1 MQTLRADMPSGAS
14 QDDSHEESRAPS
26 VARVSLGAIAANAR
40 ALRAKLAP
48 GTKFLAAVKANAYGH
63 GAVPV
68 ARALLAEEAD
78 WLAVA
83 TLVEGRELRE
93 AGIGAPVL
101 LMQGIRPDQAAGVVA
116 GDFAVFVY
124 DAPVLQ
130 ALSDAALAQ
139 STRARVHIKVDTGMT
154 RLGVMPEELSAF
166 LEKAKTLPGIEIEGI
181 CSHLAVAEDA
191 GGALT
196 ALQKKRFAEALALS
210 GSKGIRPTLRHLAN
224 SSATIL
230 DPETHYDM
238 VRCGIAIYGEHP
250 AAQTRGK
257 IELQPALAWT
267 TQVHQLKRI
276 AAGEIV
282 SYGATWTARG
292 ERRIAVVPV
301 GYGDGYRRNL
311 SNRARMIVGGASCPV
326 VGIVCM
332 DLTMIDVTDVPGVAV
347 GDEVTVIG
355 ASGSEH
361 VGAAELAEILGTISY
376 EVLTGIGARVARV
389 YE

>member
-14 QDDSHEESRAPS
+14 QTDSDEGRTPS
-26 VARVSLGAIAANAR
+26 VARVDLGAIAANAR
-40 ALRAKLAP
+40 ALKAKLAP

-68 ARALLAEEAD
+68 ARALLAEGTD

-83 TLVEGRELRE
+83 TLAEGRELRE

-116 GDFAVFVY
+116 GDFATFVY
-124 DAPVLQ
+124 DAPVLE
-130 ALSDAALAQ
+130 ALSAAASAQ
-139 STRARVHIKVDTGMT
+139 AKRARVHIKVDTGMT
-154 RLGVMPEELSAF
+154 RLGVMPQELGAL
-166 LEKAKTLPGIEIEGI
+166 LEKTKSLPNIEIEGI
-181 CSHLAVAEDA
+181 CSHLSVAEDA

-196 ALQKKRFAEALALS
+196 ALQKQRFAEALSLAEN
-210 GSKGIRPTLRHLAN
+210 KGVRPALRHLAN

-238 VRCGIAIYGEHP
+238 VRCGIAVYGEHP
-250 AAQTRGK
+250 AVQTRGK

-282 SYGATWTARG
+282 SYGATWKAQR
-292 ERRIAVVPV
+292 ESLIAVVPV

-311 SNRARMIVGGASCPV
+311 SNRARMIAGGKSCPV

-332 DLTMIDVTDVPGVAV
+332 DLTMIDVTDVPGIVA

-355 ASGSEH
+355 ATGGEH
-361 VGAAELAEILGTISY
+361 VSAAELAEILGTISY

-389 YE
+389 YR